1 MESAYYYQ
9 TEPQK
14 RTNLYRTRGRGNSLN
29 RREVRMGSIS
39 LFTFPVANQEYT
51 IETAQNTSKGSP
63 FRLNL
68 NIDYGHQINIT
79 DAGRSVLKVINVAGK
94 IRQDEVFMRF
104 SSSFEENN
112 MSEVE
117 REFYTPLFK
126 QMADKL
132 KALPVESE
140 HVTIGRQDG
149 TVTFYLYLGKNLLLT
164 VSKAVSQLAT
174 DDVMFSVS
182 LKKKVMVVDRLPVDE
197 LITCIEKTYSELA

>member
-14 RTNLYRTRGRGNSLN
+14 RTNLYRTRRRDSSLN
-29 RREVRMGSIS
+29 RREVRMGSFS
-39 LFTFPVANQEYT
+39 LFTFHVANQEYT
-51 IETAQNTSKGSP
+51 IETAQNTTKGSP

-68 NIDYGHQINIT
+68 NIDYGHQINLK
-79 DAGRSVLKVINVAGK
+79 DVGNPVLKGFRATGK

-104 SSSFEENN
+104 CASFEKNN

-117 REFYTPLFK
+117 RELYIPLFK
-126 QMADKL
+126 QMAEKL
-132 KALPVESE
+132 KVLPVENE

-149 TVTFYLYLGKNLLLT
+149 TVTFYLYLGKNLLLS
-164 VSKAVSQLAT
+164 VSKAISQIAT

-182 LKKKVMVVDRLPVDE
+182 LNKKVVVVDRLPVDE
-197 LITCIEKTYSELA
+197 LITRIEKTYSELA

>member
-51 IETAQNTSKGSP
+51 IETAPNTSKDSA
-63 FRLNL
+63 FLLNR
-68 NIDYGHQINIT
+68 NFDYGLQVNLK
-79 DAGRSVLKVINVAGK
+79 DAGNPVLKVFRVTEK
-94 IRQDEVFMRF
+94 SRQDEVFIRF
-104 SSSFEENN
+104 RSSFEENN
-112 MSEVE
+112 VSEVE

-132 KALPVESE
+132 KALPVENE
-140 HVTIGRQDG
+140 HVTIGRQDS
-149 TVTFYLYLGKNLLLT
+149 TVTFYLYLGKNLLLS
-164 VSKAVSQLAT
+164 VSKAISQIAT

-182 LKKKVMVVDRLPVDE
+182 LNKKVVVVDRLPVDE
-197 LITCIEKTYSELA
+197 LITRIEKTYSELA